1 MISGNLP
8 SGFVALVPLWSPQP
22 ALQYSSLPR
31 AVHLPARGFYVFQYY
46 FASWA
51 SQSGGNAR

>member
-31 AVHLPARGFYVFQYY
+31 AEKLRGAVMFVQYCVV
-46 FASWA
+46 SWV
-51 SQSGGNAR
+51 SQSVGNPI